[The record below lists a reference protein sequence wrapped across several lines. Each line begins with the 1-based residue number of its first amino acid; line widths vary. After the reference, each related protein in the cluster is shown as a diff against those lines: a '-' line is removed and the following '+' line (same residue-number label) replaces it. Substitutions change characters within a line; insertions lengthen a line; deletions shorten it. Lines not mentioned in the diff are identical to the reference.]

1 VPVDTA
7 REFIRTRLFDQK
19 KYDLTVVGRY
29 KFNKKLDLLSR
40 VANTYLAHDFIN
52 LETKEVILPKNEFLT
67 KEKIA
72 ILKQNRHF
80 LLQELF
86 DVKHNLENE
95 TDEEIL
101 TYKRDFQKKEL
112 YVKDNILNVRTG
124 EVIFAKDTLVTAE
137 VINHLRQNIQFLD
150 EK

>member
-1 VPVDTA
+1 M
-7 REFIRTRLFDQK
+7 IK

-101 TYKRDFQKKEL
+101 TYKRDFQKKN
-112 YVKDNILNVRTG
+112 YM
-124 EVIFAKDTLVTAE
+124 
-137 VINHLRQNIQFLD
+137 
-150 EK
+150 